1 MYIEGKNMALFNAII
16 ELAFSGILATIILL
30 IIIGIII
37 SILSEIIFE
46 IWDFLEKRAK
56 NKKK

>member
-1 MYIEGKNMALFNAII
+1 MYIEGKNMALFNAMI
-16 ELAFSGILATIILL
+16 ELTFSGILAAIILL
-30 IIIGIII
+30 IVIGIII
-37 SILSEIIFE
+37 SILSGIVFE

>member
-1 MYIEGKNMALFNAII
+1 MAVFNAMI
-16 ELAFSGILATIILL
+16 ELAFSGILAAIILL
-30 IIIGIII
+30 IVIGIII
-37 SILSEIIFE
+37 SILSGIIFE

>member
-1 MYIEGKNMALFNAII
+1 MAVFNAMI
-16 ELAFSGILATIILL
+16 ELAFSGILAAIILL
-30 IIIGIII
+30 IVIGIII
-37 SILSEIIFE
+37 SILNGIIFE

>member
-1 MYIEGKNMALFNAII
+1 MYIEGKNMALFNAMI
-16 ELAFSGILATIILL
+16 ELAFSGILAAIILL
-30 IIIGIII
+30 IVIGIII
-37 SILSEIIFE
+37 SILSGIVFE

>member
-1 MYIEGKNMALFNAII
+1 MYIEGKNMALFNAMI
-16 ELAFSGILATIILL
+16 ELAFSGILAAIILL
-30 IIIGIII
+30 IVIGIII
-37 SILSEIIFE
+37 SILSGIIFE

>member
-16 ELAFSGILATIILL
+16 ELAFSGILAAIILL
-30 IIIGIII
+30 IVIGIII
-37 SILSEIIFE
+37 SILSGIIFE
-46 IWDFLEKRAK
+46 IWDFLEKRLE